1 MIIWVILGY
10 MQAQK
15 LENQVVCVCSY
26 FKLALVSIL

>member
-10 MQAQK
+10 MQAQEK
-15 LENQVVCVCSY
+15 SGCDVCSY